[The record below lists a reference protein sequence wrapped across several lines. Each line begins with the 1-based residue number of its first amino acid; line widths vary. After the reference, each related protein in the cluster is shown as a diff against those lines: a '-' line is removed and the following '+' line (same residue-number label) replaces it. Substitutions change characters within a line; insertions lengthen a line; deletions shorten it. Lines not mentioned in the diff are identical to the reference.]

1 MVEKEMDSAII
12 GLIGVILGASIQYIY
27 MIRAEKRKKH
37 LEKKAQVYTYFVELA
52 AGLPFEQPFFADPNY
67 SYDKLIRYRSLII
80 LIGSDIVISSVNKF
94 FKSTKRY
101 YYSKELFCDVI
112 YAMRKDLIDDKY
124 DKDTIKKLVFN
135 ILEESESK
143 NKKN

>member
-37 LEKKAQVYTYFVELA
+37 LEKKAQVYTDFVELA
-52 AGLPFEQPFFADPNY
+52 AGLPFGQTLFVDPNH

-80 LIGSDIVISSVNKF
+80 LIGSDAVISSVNNL
-94 FKSTKRY
+94 FKIT
-101 YYSKELFCDVI
+101 
-112 YAMRKDLIDDKY
+112 
-124 DKDTIKKLVFN
+124 
-135 ILEESESK
+135 
-143 NKKN
+143 

>member
-12 GLIGVILGASIQYIY
+12 GLIGVILGASIQYIF

-37 LEKKAQVYTYFVELA
+37 LEKKAQVYTDFVELA
-52 AGLPFEQPFFADPNY
+52 AGLPFGQTFFVDPNH

-80 LIGSDIVISSVNKF
+80 LIGSDAVISSINKF
-94 FKSTKRY
+94 FKSTERY